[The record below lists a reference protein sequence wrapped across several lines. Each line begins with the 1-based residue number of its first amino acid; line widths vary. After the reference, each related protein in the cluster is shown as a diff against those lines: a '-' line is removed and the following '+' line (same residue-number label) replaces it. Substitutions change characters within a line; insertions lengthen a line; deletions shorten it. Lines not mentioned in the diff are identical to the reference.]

1 MKFYISIHLVILSL
15 FLSISFFNLLTAPRI
30 KLKKNLGNRFPI
42 NWLKFL
48 KSKGRDKNLYIKE
61 SHELDNKLNT
71 KISVLV
77 PARNEDKKISTCLDS
92 ILKQNY
98 PNFEVIVYDD
108 NSTDDTF
115 QIMKTY
121 AEKFSFIKVIK
132 GGTLPEGWTGKNWA
146 CYNLAKLASGELLI
160 FMDADVVLKEGVLEF
175 VENEF
180 KTSDIKM
187 LSCFPTQVMKS
198 IGEYLI
204 VPNMNWI
211 LLTFLP
217 LILVYKAK
225 HSSFV
230 SANGQFIVFRKE
242 IYTKYNGHYAVKS
255 EIVEDMEL
263 ARLLKR
269 NNEKIKTF
277 LGGDG
282 IFCRMYDDL
291 LSAIKGFSKNFFNG
305 FKTNYLKFSLLL
317 TFIVAIYL
325 SPFLL
330 VFIEKDYLLI
340 LVFVLIQK
348 ILISLN
354 SSQNVLYNLVLSPF
368 HFIVILYL
376 GILSMYKSFKRE
388 FEWKGR
394 KVFIKS

>member
-1 MKFYISIHLVILSL
+1 
-15 FLSISFFNLLTAPRI
+15 
-30 KLKKNLGNRFPI
+30 
-42 NWLKFL
+42 
-48 KSKGRDKNLYIKE
+48 
-61 SHELDNKLNT
+61 
-71 KISVLV
+71 
-77 PARNEDKKISTCLDS
+77 
-92 ILKQNY
+92 
-98 PNFEVIVYDD
+98 
-108 NSTDDTF
+108 
-115 QIMKTY
+115 
-121 AEKFSFIKVIK
+121 
-132 GGTLPEGWTGKNWA
+132 
-146 CYNLAKLASGELLI
+146 
-160 FMDADVVLKEGVLEF
+160 VLEF